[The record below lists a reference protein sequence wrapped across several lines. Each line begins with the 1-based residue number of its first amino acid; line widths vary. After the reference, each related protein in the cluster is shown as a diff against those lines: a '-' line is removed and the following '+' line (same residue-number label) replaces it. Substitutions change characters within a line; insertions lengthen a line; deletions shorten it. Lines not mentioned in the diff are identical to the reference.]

1 MGVGK
6 GQMADSNNLTE
17 ADILAMAQAAD
28 EGRDYNPIPK
38 EDEKPK
44 AEAPATE
51 KASGD
56 TEQKPAPAEEAETKQ
71 EASSEVSA
79 TEEKSEEAKSSL
91 TTQPSEDKSESAS
104 EQKKPSRYEKAK
116 GRLEKEWEDVRAEK
130 ARLKA
135 EREAIEQAKAQR
147 EASQPGSETPK
158 TGNRRFSADDYRE
171 AAKSYREEGRDDL
184 AKLAETKATEV
195 ETEERREI
203 EQKTQTELKSAWD
216 KNLLEEVEANP
227 DLKDSNS
234 SLYKAV
240 SEMLQNHAILRNY
253 PAGIKDA
260 VGIAKIRL
268 QAETASDL
276 KKKVAEYERELA
288 QLRKATTPA
297 SSQPSG
303 PAKTKSFGE
312 LSLEEQERELMR
324 MAGEVDRN
332 G

>member
-1 MGVGK
+1 
-6 GQMADSNNLTE
+6 MADSNNLTE
-17 ADILAMAQAAD
+17 TDILAMAQAAD
-28 EGRDYNPIPK
+28 DGREYNPIPK
-38 EDEKPK
+38 EDEKAK
-44 AEAPATE
+44 AETPAPE

-56 TEQKPAPAEEAETKQ
+56 TDQPPATDENAETKQ

-147 EASQPGSETPK
+147 ETSQPSSETPK

-195 ETEERREI
+195 EAE
-203 EQKTQTELKSAWD
+203 EQKESQARVQGQLKKAWD
-216 KNLLEEVEANP
+216 ENLLKEVEANP
-227 DLKDSNS
+227 ELKDSGS
-234 SLYKAV
+234 KLYKAV

-253 PAGIKDA
+253 PNGINDA
-260 VGIAKIRL
+260 VGIAKVKL
-268 QAETASDL
+268 KAEAASDL
-276 KKKVAEYERELA
+276 EKKVAEYERELA

-297 SSQPSG
+297 SGQPSG
-303 PAKTKSFGE
+303 PAKTKAFHE
-312 LSLEEQERELMR
+312 LSLDEQERELMR

>member
-1 MGVGK
+1 
-6 GQMADSNNLTE
+6 MADSNNLTE

-28 EGRDYNPIPK
+28 EGREYNPIPK
-38 EDEKPK
+38 EDEKTK
-44 AEAPATE
+44 AEAPATD

-56 TEQKPAPAEEAETKQ
+56 TEQKPAPAEEAENKQ
-71 EASSEVSA
+71 ETSSEASA

-147 EASQPGSETPK
+147 EASQPSSETPK

-203 EQKTQTELKSAWD
+203 EQKTQAELKSAWD